1 MIEEVLE
8 IINSNSF
15 ITPHFFVFQGEIQ
28 DREFSSI
35 SRQLKGKVGSFT
47 KPLNTVLSE
56 QNKSKISKEVER
68 FFSSG
73 KEFVVK
79 RGESKYS
86 EAYSSPC
93 FRFTDN
99 IGTDVILCEK
109 FKKIYSSLS
118 FRK

>member
-73 KEFVVK
+73 KEKLFRAHHFK
-79 RGESKYS
+79 
-86 EAYSSPC
+86 SS
-93 FRFTDN
+93 R
-99 IGTDVILCEK
+99 
-109 FKKIYSSLS
+109 
-118 FRK
+118 